1 MENGISSFKK
11 KNKKKNLWLLC
22 LHTEKYDRDAVID
35 TLLLMLK
42 HPVHFQ
48 HTE

>member
-1 MENGISSFKK
+1 MENGISSFL
-11 KNKKKNLWLLC
+11 KNKTKLWLLC